1 MSTSFSSLVWS
12 AFIALYLFSEGIF
25 LSAGSRCSPWE
36 PLSPSSLWIGFS
48 CLFYGVVR
56 QRTAIGGVFPLC
68 ACSFY
73 GGELENNS
81 EVYCFIPSPPRR
93 MKRCSHSLV
102 SLGGARSHPAVPA
115 IWRELP
121 WTPLSH
127 DHTQESS
134 STNHQMFALSC
145 MMTMPWGT
153 HCPLSAPINS
163 VPWMDISEVSVWG
176 FLWPRKGSS

>member
-1 MSTSFSSLVWS
+1 MSFCRLEAGALPGSLCHLPVCELDFS
-12 AFIALYLFSEGIF
+12 AFFMGWLDKGQQLGVCSHCVLVHFMVESWKIIAKS
-25 LSAGSRCSPWE
+25 
-36 PLSPSSLWIGFS
+36 
-48 CLFYGVVR
+48 
-56 QRTAIGGVFPLC
+56 
-68 ACSFY
+68 
-73 GGELENNS
+73 
-81 EVYCFIPSPPRR
+81 IPSFLHHHCR

-102 SLGGARSHPAVPA
+102 SLGGVRSHPAVPA